1 MNLHFFIRVHT
12 TEEWLGMTFLTV
24 TKFQFVKFLLFIP
37 VNVSRSSITDT
48 FIFNSYQ
55 NQKNYYNMKI
65 KKKKPSIM
73 DTNVS
78 LTTLFDNHMELLYR
92 WPIAWITITIYIP
105 VCNEWIVVLYTDTFT
120 AGVRVFIC

>member
-65 KKKKPSIM
+65 KKK
-73 DTNVS
+73 N
-78 LTTLFDNHMELLYR
+78 LQ
-92 WPIAWITITIYIP
+92 
-105 VCNEWIVVLYTDTFT
+105 
-120 AGVRVFIC
+120 